1 LEVIQLFR
9 QWAHRYFSDP
19 QIIILA
25 ILLIL
30 GFLLIFF
37 FGGMLAPVF
46 AAVVIAYLLDGMVV
60 RMETWRVPRIVAVL
74 AVFLLFV
81 TCTLV
86 LLFGLLPSISRQIAQ
101 LLQDLPSMVAR
112 GQKLLMRLPERYPE
126 IISDAQIQ
134 QFINF
139 LTTGLTGLGD
149 RLLSLS
155 LASVRGL
162 ITAIIY
168 IILVPL
174 MVFFFLKDKNKVLG
188 WMTAFLPENRNL
200 ANTVYHEVNN
210 QVANYVRGKVW
221 ELLIIWGI
229 TYATFSLLG
238 LEYATLLS
246 LFVGLSVLIPY
257 IGVTVMFLPV
267 GLVAFAQWG
276 LTAPL
281 FYALLAYSVI
291 QLLDG
296 NLLAPLLLSEVVNLH
311 PVAIIAAVLLFGG
324 LWGVWGLF
332 FAIPL
337 ATLVHA
343 VIKALVGDSQQRI
356 EGREKASAP
365 AE

>member
-1 LEVIQLFR
+1 LIQLFR
-9 QWAHRYFSDP
+9 QWVERYFSDP

-25 ILLIL
+25 ILLIF

-37 FGGMLAPVF
+37 FGGILAPVF
-46 AAVVIAYLLDGMVV
+46 AAMVIAYLLDGMVV
-60 RMETWRVPRIVAVL
+60 RMEQWRVPRIFAVL
-74 AVFLLFV
+74 VVFLLFV
-81 TCTLV
+81 TCALV
-86 LLFGLLPSISRQIAQ
+86 LLIGLLPSISRQVAQ

-126 IISDAQIQ
+126 IVSDAQIQ

-174 MVFFFLKDKNKVLG
+174 MVFFFLKDKSKILG
-188 WMTAFLPENRNL
+188 WMKAFLPENRKL
-200 ANTVYHEVNN
+200 ADTVYQEVNN

-238 LEYATLLS
+238 VRYATLLS

-276 LTAPL
+276 LTPPL
-281 FYALLAYSVI
+281 FYALLAYSII

-343 VIKALVGDSQQRI
+343 VIKVLLGRPQKNTES
-356 EGREKASAP
+356 REKASA
-365 AE
+365 AVE

>member
-1 LEVIQLFR
+1 MIQLFR
-9 QWAHRYFSDP
+9 QWVERYFSDP

-25 ILLIL
+25 ILLIF

-37 FGGMLAPVF
+37 FGGILAPVF
-46 AAVVIAYLLDGMVV
+46 AAMVIAYLLDGMVV
-60 RMETWRVPRIVAVL
+60 RMEQWRVPRIFAVL
-74 AVFLLFV
+74 VVFLLFV
-81 TCTLV
+81 TCALV
-86 LLFGLLPSISRQIAQ
+86 LLIGLLPSISRQVAQ

-126 IISDAQIQ
+126 IVSDAQIQ

-174 MVFFFLKDKNKVLG
+174 MVFFFLKDKSKILG
-188 WMTAFLPENRNL
+188 WMKAFLPENRKL
-200 ANTVYHEVNN
+200 ADTVYQEVNN

-238 LEYATLLS
+238 VRYATLLS

-276 LTAPL
+276 LTPPL
-281 FYALLAYSVI
+281 FYALLAYSII

-343 VIKALVGDSQQRI
+343 VIKVLL
-356 EGREKASAP
+356 GRPQKNTESR
-365 AE
+365 E